1 MRVFLDTNVIM
12 DILIAGRPSSEASL
26 KIVDRDITDDIRFS
40 ISALSIAD
48 IVYSCRK
55 HFSREYM
62 LSRVSAF
69 QKKWRILELSHFN
82 IYEALSANCPDF
94 EDALQISMAESDCDV
109 IVTNNIKDFKG
120 YTALEVVTPREFLE
134 KISIS

>member
-1 MRVFLDTNVIM
+1 MRVFLDTNVVL
-12 DILIAGRPSSEASL
+12 DTLIPGRPCEDISRLILNIGNTDPVRFCISS
-26 KIVDRDITDDIRFS
+26 
-40 ISALSIAD
+40 LSIAN
-48 IVYSCRK
+48 IAYSARK
-55 HFSREYM
+55 LYTKKEIRELVETM
-62 LSRVSAF
+62 QR
-69 QKKWRILELSHFN
+69 KWKILELSAFDV
-82 IYEALSANCPDF
+82 YRAVDSNCPDF